1 MPIEFSPGRRSFLK
15 AAAVTMPMII
25 PASAL
30 GRDGATAPSERITVG
45 CIGVG
50 GRGSSNMRAF
60 LEAQGAQ
67 VVAVCDVDR
76 AHRER
81 ARKQSELTEADSY
94 LDFREVLS
102 RDDIDTVSIGTP
114 DHWHSI
120 QTIEAA
126 KAGKD
131 IFCEKPVSLT
141 ITEGRQMADAV
152 RDHDRIL
159 QVGTWR
165 RSLEPCR
172 RACELVRN
180 GYIGELH
187 MIECGVPEG
196 YQIRGEFQPGHPTV
210 PVPDGLDYDRWLGP
224 APEQPYTPGRCH
236 FNFRWLLDYS
246 AGYITD
252 WGAHYYDIAQW
263 GNGTDDTGPV
273 RIAGTAEFP
282 RKGLYDASV
291 KHLIEYEYANGVR
304 LIALTSTDGSK
315 HGIRFIGS
323 EGWIHV
329 ESNTITSAPETLA
342 TLELKNSDTR
352 LYQSDN
358 HLYNFIECVKDRKVP
373 AAPIEVGH
381 RSASICHLGHIAT
394 TLKRELKWDPVKEQF
409 DGDAEA
415 NAMRDRAKRAPW
427 TLS

>member
-1 MPIEFSPGRRSFLK
+1 MPDAVESTRRTFLK
-15 AAAVTMPMII
+15 TAASIAAPMIV

-30 GRDGATAPSERITVG
+30 GLGDATAPSERVTIG

-50 GRGSSNMRAF
+50 NRGSSNMRAF
-60 LEAQGAQ
+60 LDAPGAQ

-81 ARKQSELTEADSY
+81 AREQSELNEDAAY
-94 LDFREVLS
+94 LDYREILA
-102 RDDIDTVSIGTP
+102 RDDIDAVSIGTP
-114 DHWHSI
+114 DHWHAI
-120 QTIEAA
+120 NTIEAA
-126 KAGKD
+126 DAGKD

-141 ITEGRQMADAV
+141 IAEGRQMADAV
-152 RDHDRIL
+152 ARNERIL

-180 GYIGELH
+180 GYIGELRS
-187 MIECGVPEG
+187 IECGVPEG
-196 YQIRGEFQPGHPTV
+196 YQIRGDFEPGHPTV
-210 PVPDGLDYDRWLGP
+210 PVPDGFDYDRWLGP
-224 APEQPYTPGRCH
+224 APKKPYTPGRCH

-273 RIAGTAEFP
+273 HIAGYAEFP
-282 RKGLYDASV
+282 REGLYDASV
-291 KHLIEYEYANGVR
+291 KHLIEFEYANGVR
-304 LIALTSTDGSK
+304 LIALSSSDSAK
-315 HGIRFIGS
+315 HGIRFFGS

-329 ESNTITSAPETLA
+329 ESNTITSAPESLA
-342 TLELKNSDTR
+342 TVELKDSDTR
-352 LYQSDN
+352 LYASDN
-358 HLYNFIECVKDRKVP
+358 HLYNFIECVLERKTP

-394 TLKRELKWDPVKEQF
+394 TLKRELQWDPVKEQF
-409 DGDAEA
+409 VGDDEA
-415 NAMRDRAKRAPW
+415 DAMRDRPKRAPW
-427 TLS
+427 IV